1 MSNIS
6 RKKSGGSKK
15 IGRSARKP
23 AHKRY
28 NTEGRREKN
37 KARKAAKIA
46 KDLEKKAARK
56 VRKNENKG

>member
-1 MSNIS
+1 MSNPS

-23 AHKRY
+23 SHKRY

-37 KARKAAKIA
+37 KTRKAAKIA
-46 KDLEKKAARK
+46 KTLEKKAARK
-56 VRKNENKG
+56 ACKAAQ

>member
-1 MSNIS
+1 MSNPS

-15 IGRSARKP
+15 IGRAARKP

-37 KARKAAKIA
+37 KARKATKIA
-46 KDLEKKAARK
+46 KDLERKAARK
-56 VRKNENKG
+56 TRQAAK

>member
-23 AHKRY
+23 SHQRY
-28 NTEGRREKN
+28 NNEGRREKN
-37 KARKAAKIA
+37 KACKAIKIA
-46 KDLEKKAARK
+46 KDLERKAARK
-56 VRKNENKG
+56 ARKNENKG